1 MNDHG
6 SAIVA
11 AAEAAWAEIQAR
23 HPEVPDVVIRLGVSE
38 GTALGHF
45 ASNRLRLR
53 GLASGQTHEVMLSA
67 VRCGD
72 GGEGAFCTLLHEAV
86 HAFCHGCSIQ
96 DTSRQGRYHNKR
108 FQSQAR
114 AFGLNCELHSATFG
128 LALTTL
134 PPETRESYQDVI
146 AGLDAAIQ
154 IHEDRT
160 PAKAETPGGREAK
173 AAKPKAVC
181 ECDRKIPGSA
191 LQGGPIICGLCE
203 TEFTLSEEF

>member
-86 HAFCHGCSIQ
+86 HAFCHGCGIQ

-108 FQSQAR
+108 FQAQAR
-114 AFGLNCELHSATFG
+114 EFGLKCELHSSTFG

-134 PPETRESYQDVI
+134 PAETRERYQGVI

-154 IHEDRT
+154 IHEERK
-160 PAKAETPGGREAK
+160 PARAEAPGGREVK
-173 AAKPKAVC
+173 APKPKAECGC
-181 ECDRKIPGSA
+181 ERKIPGSA

-203 TEFTLSEEF
+203 TPFELEMSF

>member
-11 AAEAAWAEIQAR
+11 AAERAWAAIQTL

-45 ASNRLRLR
+45 ASNRLHLR
-53 GLASGQTHEVMLSA
+53 GLAAGKTHEVMLSA

-72 GGEGAFCTLLHEAV
+72 GGEGVFCTLLHEAV
-86 HAFCHGCSIQ
+86 HAFCHASGIQ

-108 FQSQAR
+108 FQSCAR
-114 AFGLNCELHSATFG
+114 SFGLNCELHSATFG

-134 PPETRESYQDVI
+134 TPETQRLYVDVI
-146 AGLDAAIQ
+146 AGLDTAIK
-154 IHEDRT
+154 IHEERM
-160 PAKAETPGGREAK
+160 PMAAAAPGGREVK
-173 AAKPKAVC
+173 PPKPKAECGC
-181 ECDRKIPGSA
+181 ERKIPGSA
-191 LQGGPIICGLCE
+191 LDGGPIICGLCE
-203 TEFTLSEEF
+203 TEFTISEEF